1 MEIFVYDK
9 VLLVFRDLGVYRIVD
24 FCNLIFVEK
33 IEDVEIYDLVII
45 VFCIENEVFEVVLLM

>member
-9 VLLVFRDLGVYRIVD
+9 VLLVFRDLGGYRIVD

>member
-9 VLLVFRDLGVYRIVD
+9 VLLVFWDLGGYRIVD

>member
-1 MEIFVYDK
+1 MEIFVYDI
-9 VLLVFRDLGVYRIVD
+9 VLLVFRDLGGYRIVD

-33 IEDVEIYDLVII
+33 IEDVEIYELVII